1 VVAEGSILPCG
12 WCSQTEKPNLYVLPL
27 KNGRHIFC
35 SATCLSEFRK
45 GVCFQCGEA
54 ISGLPFQSLVNLS
67 TRDFCSEKCCQKLKK
82 REQSKQ
88 MKPSSSVESL
98 HTSPVVPLASPAI
111 HLESPLVLGSNPYT
125 FAWEDYLAETGSLAA
140 PQVCFKQVYFLFY
153 CAIKAYS
160 QLTVRHTIYYC
171 NYLFTDE
178 FRK

>member
-1 VVAEGSILPCG
+1 
-12 WCSQTEKPNLYVLPL
+12 
-27 KNGRHIFC
+27 
-35 SATCLSEFRK
+35 
-45 GVCFQCGEA
+45 
-54 ISGLPFQSLVNLS
+54 
-67 TRDFCSEKCCQKLKK
+67 
-82 REQSKQ
+82 